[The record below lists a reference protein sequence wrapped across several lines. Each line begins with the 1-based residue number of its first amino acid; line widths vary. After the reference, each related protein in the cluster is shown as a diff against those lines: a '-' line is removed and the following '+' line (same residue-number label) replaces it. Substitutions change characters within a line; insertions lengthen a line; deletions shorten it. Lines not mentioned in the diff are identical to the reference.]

1 MLPAKLGFM
10 QSVAMQLEPYLTKYQ
25 TNKPLLPFMYQD
37 IYNLLRNLMV
47 RFVKAD
53 IMTGVTN
60 ASKLMAVDFS
70 KKENLETLHSID
82 IGFAASS
89 ACKNVSG
96 LDVLKFR
103 EDCCSYLQHL
113 CTKLMAKCPLK
124 YQLIKGATCL
134 DPEVMLHDDLRKSR
148 IDTALEIFID
158 KKRLVASNADVIR
171 REYVDLC
178 SKKSVSSKL
187 TEFNCDRDRLD
198 TLLSDILEK
207 EKAGNGLIT
216 FVQQML
222 TIFHGNAAVERSF
235 SINKECLVENLLE
248 DSLIAQRVVYDAVS
262 AVGGVSNIQITKP
275 MIHSVRNASAK
286 RLEAAKKKI
295 TEEDAAANKRKRII
309 DEIKQLESKKA
320 RIEQSAKDETSSLN
334 EELKSLR
341 NSLKN

>member
-1 MLPAKLGFM
+1 M
-10 QSVAMQLEPYLTKYQ
+10 
-25 TNKPLLPFMYQD
+25 
-37 IYNLLRNLMV
+37 I
-47 RFVKAD
+47 
-53 IMTGVTN
+53 
-60 ASKLMAVDFS
+60 
-70 KKENLETLHSID
+70 
-82 IGFAASS
+82 
-89 ACKNVSG
+89 SG
-96 LDVLKFR
+96 LATLPNKCQLK
-103 EDCCSYLQHL
+103 LV
-113 CTKLMAKCPLK
+113 
-124 YQLIKGATCL
+124 I
-134 DPEVMLHDDLRKSR
+134 EVMLHDDLRKSR

-158 KKRLVASNADVIR
+158 KKQLVASNADVIR

-235 SINKECLVENLLE
+235 SINKECLVENLLQ
-248 DSLIAQRVVYDAVS
+248 DSLIAHRVVYDAVS